1 MRKAKLNKVIDSHK
15 DKTKSILERIKANM
29 NQGQFK
35 KLMKDDEVRQFFEL
49 YGVVE
54 GGESSG

>member
-1 MRKAKLNKVIDSHK
+1 MRKAKLDKAIDSHK
-15 DKTKSILERIKANM
+15 DKTKSILERIKSNM

-35 KLMKDDEVRQFFEL
+35 KLMKDDEIKGFFEL

-54 GGESSG
+54 GGESGG